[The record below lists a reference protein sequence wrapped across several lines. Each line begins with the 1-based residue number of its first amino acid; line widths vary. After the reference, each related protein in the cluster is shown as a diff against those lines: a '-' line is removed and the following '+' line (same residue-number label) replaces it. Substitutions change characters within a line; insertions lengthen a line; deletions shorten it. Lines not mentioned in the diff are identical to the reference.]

1 MNMTAPQ
8 LETLR
13 QRVQACP
20 TDQDVADYQR
30 DGAVCIRKLFMPD
43 EVEQLK
49 SGIQANLAH
58 PSPRG
63 MVASRPDDPG
73 RFFEDFCN
81 WQDIPQFKRFIFD
94 TPLAALAKRLMQSQ
108 TVRLYHDHLLVKEP
122 GTRQRTPW
130 HQDQPYYNVNGLQNI
145 SFWIPVDPVS
155 RPSTL
160 EFIAGSHRGPWLMP
174 RTFMSHQAKWF
185 PEGTLAE
192 LPDIENHR
200 QDFPILGWDLQ
211 PGDLVC
217 FHMLS
222 LHASAGVDGTQRRRV
237 YSVRF
242 LGDDM
247 THAPRPW
254 VTSPPF
260 PGLEQELAAGVPMDH
275 ALFPLMSV

>member
-1 MNMTAPQ
+1 MGSSTA
-8 LETLR
+8 
-13 QRVQACP
+13 
-20 TDQDVADYQR
+20 
-30 DGAVCIRKLFMPD
+30 
-43 EVEQLK
+43 
-49 SGIQANLAH
+49 
-58 PSPRG
+58 
-63 MVASRPDDPG
+63 
-73 RFFEDFCN
+73 
-81 WQDIPQFKRFIFD
+81 
-94 TPLAALAKRLMQSQ
+94 
-108 TVRLYHDHLLVKEP
+108 RLYHDHMLTKEP
-122 GTRQRTPW
+122 GTRAPTPW
-130 HQDQPYYNVNGLQNI
+130 HQDQPYYNVDGLKNI

-174 RTFMSHQAKWF
+174 RTFMTNQAKWF
-185 PEGTLAE
+185 PEGTLTE

-222 LHASAGVDGTQRRRV
+222 LHASAGVDGTHRRRV

-275 ALFPLMSV
+275 ALFPLMPV